1 MIKVA
6 TTSLILIVLL
16 GTTSRLSAQ
25 DSAAQAAAASQA
37 AGIEAVRRQAQ
48 SIQLR
53 STLADAQALQSQG
66 EILEAARRYEEA
78 YELVRSLGVNVDQ
91 EQAATVQGLTETR
104 LELARRARARADL
117 NEANEQLKRILLV
130 NPQSKEAL
138 DLKEKNDKEIQERLG
153 TRHCRERQSFVC
165 NLEL

>member
-16 GTTSRLSAQ
+16 GTTSRSSAQ
-25 DSAAQAAAASQA
+25 DSAAQAAAAASQA

-53 STLADAQALQSQG
+53 STLADAQSLQSRG

-78 YELVRSLGVNVDQ
+78 YELVRQLGVNVEQ

-130 NPQSKEAL
+130 NPNSKEA
-138 DLKEKNDKEIQERLG
+138 Q
-153 TRHCRERQSFVC
+153 
-165 NLEL
+165 